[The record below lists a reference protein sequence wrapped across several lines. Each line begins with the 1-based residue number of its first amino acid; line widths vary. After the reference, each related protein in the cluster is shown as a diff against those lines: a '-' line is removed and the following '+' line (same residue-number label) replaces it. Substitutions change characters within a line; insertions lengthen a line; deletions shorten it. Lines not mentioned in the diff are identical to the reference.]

1 MRNEI
6 NSARIIMTSDLATLQ
21 NEFVLQRFCCVGFAS
36 ASCDEVGALISE
48 ALEIISV
55 LLQQSSI
62 LAKHLA
68 NTWNNGSASA
78 EPSTLSNALDNS
90 CETIEASFDAPYS
103 RDDVTN
109 RLAMG
114 APVWAARHPPRQNI
128 LKPRI
133 F

>member
-1 MRNEI
+1 
-6 NSARIIMTSDLATLQ
+6 MTPDLATLQ
-21 NEFVLQRFCCVGFAS
+21 NEFVLHQFCCVGFAS
-36 ASCDEVGALISE
+36 ASCDEVGALMSD

-55 LLQQSSI
+55 PLQQSSI
-62 LAKHLA
+62 LAKYSA

-114 APVWAARHPPRQNI
+114 APDWAARHPPRQNI
-128 LKPRI
+128 LKPRT